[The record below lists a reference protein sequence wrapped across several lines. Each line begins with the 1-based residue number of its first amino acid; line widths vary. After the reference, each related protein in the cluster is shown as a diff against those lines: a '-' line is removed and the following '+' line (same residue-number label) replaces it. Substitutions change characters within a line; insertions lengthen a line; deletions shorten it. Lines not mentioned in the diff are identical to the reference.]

1 MDYAGGLSVEVN
13 CDMITETCGC
23 AVALGNL
30 CENKPHGFDGPKQP
44 AGNKGRTIH
53 SLLNTHGMRKAIK
66 TNNINE
72 PELAIRPSR

>member
-44 AGNKGRTIH
+44 AGNKGRAIH
-53 SLLNTHGMRKAIK
+53 SLLNTHGMREAIK